1 MSTSASP
8 TTPSRRTAALQATLA
23 TVFALATALTVWHPN
38 WIEALGLGEPDH
50 GSGAAERVLVMVLAA
65 ATVLT
70 TVAAHSTWTRSVPGQ
85 HSSDTS

>member
-8 TTPSRRTAALQATLA
+8 ATPSRRTAALQAALA
-23 TVFALATALTVWHPN
+23 AVFALATALTVWHPN

-65 ATVLT
+65 ATALT
-70 TVAAHSTWTRSVPGQ
+70 TVAAHRTWTRSAPGQ
-85 HSSDTS
+85 YSSDTS